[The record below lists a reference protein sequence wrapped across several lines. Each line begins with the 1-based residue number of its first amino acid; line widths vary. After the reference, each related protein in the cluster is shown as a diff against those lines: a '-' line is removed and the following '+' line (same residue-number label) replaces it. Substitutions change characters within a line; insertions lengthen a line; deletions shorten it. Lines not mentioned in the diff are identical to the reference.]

1 MYTAVGYLEDL
12 PGFMFSLKTLNAI
25 QSFFLSTIKM
35 AMTPVNTSSKAT
47 VPMTA
52 APLDS
57 LTSRIGRNVFA
68 PKHLTHNLLDRKI
81 IQFKKILFPSFYY
94 YPFYYYPYYCHL
106 VSHPSKFYI
115 SLKPFFF
122 VFEWAWSASQ

>member
-1 MYTAVGYLEDL
+1 MYIAVGYLEDL

-25 QSFFLSTIKM
+25 QSFFLSTMKM

-68 PKHLTHNLLDRKI
+68 PKHLTDNLLDRKI
-81 IQFKKILFPSFYY
+81 IQFKKYYFLRSITIRSITIHTIAIWCPTLPSFT
-94 YPFYYYPYYCHL
+94 
-106 VSHPSKFYI
+106 
-115 SLKPFFF
+115 SL
-122 VFEWAWSASQ
+122 